1 MNSNEEKIR
10 AAIAE
15 QAAEWF
21 AASDEAPLDERSSAA
36 FTAWLKTSPVH
47 VEEFLG
53 VSAIA
58 RDLKEMRHDPEFS
71 VEAVLARARAEDD
84 AAAQLPRPR
93 FQVAVRRP
101 TRRWLAAAASVAVC
115 AVLSLCLFWAWNS
128 RPIEH
133 LPAPTGV
140 TALHFE
146 TRHGEQLNRRLAD
159 HSVVHL
165 DTDSAVTVEYGKK
178 ERLVTLTSGQADFEV
193 VHQAD
198 RPFRVVAGSAEVVDL
213 GTQFDVRLEH
223 GSTLVTVVEGRVAV
237 ARVNSDQHPP
247 SRFVQLDAN
256 QQLRVADA
264 EWPATPTAIDAQRST
279 AWLRTQIV
287 FDHEPLEH
295 VAAEF
300 NRYAPKPVEVTTP
313 ALRNLQIS
321 GVFATDDTDAF
332 VASCAASRGCG
343 SR

>member
-58 RDLKEMRHDPEFS
+58 RDLKEVRHDPEFS

-93 FQVAVRRP
+93 SQAAVRGP
-101 TRRWLAAAASVAVC
+101 TRRWLTAAASIAAC
-115 AVLSLCLFWAWNS
+115 AVLSLCLFLAWNS

-165 DTDSAVTVEYGKK
+165 DTDSAVTIQYGRN

-193 VHQAD
+193 VHEAD
-198 RPFRVVAGSAEVVDL
+198 RPFRVIAGSAEVVDL

-237 ARVNSDQHPP
+237 ARMNS
-247 SRFVQLDAN
+247 
-256 QQLRVADA
+256 
-264 EWPATPTAIDAQRST
+264 
-279 AWLRTQIV
+279 
-287 FDHEPLEH
+287 
-295 VAAEF
+295 
-300 NRYAPKPVEVTTP
+300 
-313 ALRNLQIS
+313 
-321 GVFATDDTDAF
+321 
-332 VASCAASRGCG
+332 
-343 SR
+343 